1 MVEFKNIKVENGYI
15 YASETNL
22 MTGEKADIKV
32 HITNDECYTNPTNL
46 SVPMRRAIWNLQL
59 RYKKNKKLSDC
70 ETINWG

>member
-15 YASETNL
+15 YAFETNL
-22 MTGEKADIKV
+22 MTGETANIKV